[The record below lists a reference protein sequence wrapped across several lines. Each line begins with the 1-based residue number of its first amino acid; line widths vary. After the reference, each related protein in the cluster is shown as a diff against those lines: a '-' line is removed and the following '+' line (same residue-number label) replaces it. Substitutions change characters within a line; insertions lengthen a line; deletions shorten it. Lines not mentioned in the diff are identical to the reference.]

1 MALAGFVYAPVGS
14 ATFYHTDAV
23 HPGWAARVTSVGTIG
38 AHIFYRL
45 PGVWG
50 GAPAYRQRYGG
61 VEPGVAPGTRFAA
74 KVTEALVVAVVGCLL
89 TDQTS
94 VVWGL
99 HWLERVD
106 PCGRR
111 DIIKN

>member
-23 HPGWAARVTSVGTIG
+23 HPGWAARVPRVGTIV

-61 VEPGVAPGTRFAA
+61 VEPGVAPGPRFAETA
-74 KVTEALVVAVVGCLL
+74 TEALREADG
-89 TDQTS
+89 
-94 VVWGL
+94 G
-99 HWLERVD
+99 
-106 PCGRR
+106 GRNHR
-111 DIIKN
+111 GGRAAPPRAEPQSGV